1 MTALAVIAVAI
12 VSILVVAASTGSTDT
27 AVTTTEAMLTVHD
40 GPNDEQRVRIDT
52 TLFVPDGVDAD
63 HPAPAIVIGH
73 GFGGS
78 KDDVE
83 DDAVDLARA
92 GYVVLSFSARGFGES
107 GGQIALNSP
116 DYEVKDARQLIDW
129 LARRPEVQRDSTGD
143 PRVGMTGA
151 SYGGAIALLTA
162 AYDDRVDAIAPI
174 ATWNDLR
181 HSLFPGGV
189 FAKSWAG
196 ILFAQGGAGRCGRF
210 QPVLCAEYERAA
222 QAGRLSPRLSQL
234 LARSSPASVL
244 DRIDAP
250 TLLVQGETDTLF
262 PLSEANATARGL
274 DAPVKVAWFAGGHDA
289 SGDELAETSRI
300 HDLTV
305 DWMNRWLRHEK
316 GTDDSFTFSVPR
328 RSDATIDL
336 DQRQASSYDFS
347 HRSTLPLIG
356 PAQEIRNPAGGTPT
370 AVSNIPGLAAQAGL
384 PGGTDVSSRL
394 ADSVSI
400 DIPGQSAA
408 FASEPLESARTIV
421 GAPTVRINVTSS
433 SREVVLF
440 GKLYDVGPD
449 GDRELPGRLVTPL
462 RLTDDST
469 VTVRLPTIA
478 HTFAPDHRLVVVFAT
493 TDQAYA
499 SPSAPATY
507 RVALADAELSL
518 PTIDS
523 TKIGGDDEALP
534 WLLTAGGLGLL
545 GLVGLVIAGRPRRR
559 HSTPDPSLTDVPLVI
574 DGLSKSYG
582 DVHAV
587 AGLSLRVERGQ
598 VVGLL
603 GPNGAGKSTALRA
616 LMGLVKPSSGRTL
629 VYGHEVRAGAPV
641 LARIGSFVEGPGALP
656 HLSGLDNLRIYWRS
670 TGRPE
675 SDAHF
680 DEALRLAGLGAA
692 VHRKAGTYS
701 QGMRQRLA
709 LAQAMLGLPELLVLD
724 EPANGLDPPQIRTL
738 RDTLHAYVAD
748 GQRTVLLSSHL
759 LAEVELTCTHV
770 VVMDRG
776 HTVASG
782 TVAEVVGGGTTVHI
796 SVSDADSAI
805 AVVQGLS
812 AHATRQGDGLV
823 VDLGDVPTADIV
835 AALVHAG
842 VAVHTIAP
850 QRRLEDAFVSLV
862 GQGTP

>member
-1 MTALAVIAVAI
+1 MTFRRIVTAIAVLAVGIGAVVAI
-12 VSILVVAASTGSTDT
+12 AASTGSSET
-27 AVTTTEAMLTVHD
+27 AVTTTDQMLTVHD
-40 GPNDEQRVRIDT
+40 GPRDDQRVQIDT

-78 KDDVE
+78 KDDVS
-83 DDAVDLARA
+83 DDATEFAQA
-92 GYVVLSFSARGFGES
+92 GYVVLSFTARGFGSS

-116 DYEVKDARQLIDW
+116 DYEVKDVRQLIDW
-129 LARRPEVQRDSTGD
+129 LADRPEVQRDSPGD
-143 PRVGMTGA
+143 PRIGLTGA

-162 AYDDRVDAIAPI
+162 AYDDRVDAITPI

-181 HSLFPGGV
+181 QALFPGGV

-196 ILFAQGGAGRCGRF
+196 ILFAQGGMGRCGRF
-210 QPVLCAEYERAA
+210 LPTLCDEYEQAA
-222 QAGRLSPRLSQL
+222 QTGRLSPQLSRLL
-234 LARSSPASVL
+234 ERSSPSSVL
-244 DRIDAP
+244 DQIDAP

-262 PLSEANATARGL
+262 PLSEADANARGI

-289 SGDELAETSRI
+289 NSGELAETSRI
-300 HDLTV
+300 RDLTH
-305 DWMNRWLRHEK
+305 DWMGRWLRNED
-316 GTDDSFTFSVPR
+316 GDGNAFTFS
-328 RSDATIDL
+328 L
-336 DQRQASSYDFS
+336 DTSTELSQRQASYDFS
-347 HRSTLPLIG
+347 DRTTIPLIG
-356 PAQEIRNPAGGTPT
+356 PPRPIRNPAGGIPS
-370 AVSNIPGLAAQAGL
+370 AVSNIPGL
-384 PGGTDVSSRL
+384 TDAVDDDISGRL
-394 ADSVSI
+394 ADRVSL

-408 FASEPLESARTIV
+408 FASQPLESARTIV
-421 GAPTVRINVTSS
+421 GAPSVRLNVSS
-433 SREVVLF
+433 SSKDIVLF

-449 GDRELPGRLVTPL
+449 RDRELPGRIVAPM
-462 RLTDDST
+462 RLTGNGP
-469 VTVRLPTIA
+469 VTVQLPMIA
-478 HTFAPDHRLVVVFAT
+478 HTFAADHRLVIVFAT

-499 SPSAPATY
+499 SPGTPAIY
-507 RVALADAELSL
+507 RVGLAEPELSV

-523 TKIGGDDEALP
+523 TEVSGSDASGL
-534 WLLTAGGLGLL
+534 WLWTAGGLGAL
-545 GLVGLVIAGRPRRR
+545 GLVGLFVAGRPRHR
-559 HSTPDPSLTDVPLVI
+559 HSAPDPTLVDVPLVI

-582 DVHAV
+582 DIHAV
-587 AGLSLRVERGQ
+587 AGLSMQVKRGQ

-616 LMGLVKPSSGRTL
+616 LMGLVRPTAGRTR
-629 VYGHEVRAGAPV
+629 VFGHEVRAGAPV
-641 LARIGSFVEGPGALP
+641 LARIGSFIEGPGVLP

-680 DEALRLAGLGAA
+680 DEALHLAGLGNA

-709 LAQAMLGLPELLVLD
+709 LAQAMLGLPDLLVLD
-724 EPANGLDPPQIRTL
+724 EPANGLDPPQIRAL
-738 RDTLHAYVAD
+738 RDALHAYVAD
-748 GQRTVLLSSHL
+748 GHRTVLLSSHL

-776 HTVASG
+776 HAVAAG
-782 TVAEVVGGGTTVHI
+782 TVDEVVGSGSTMRIQV
-796 SVSDADSAI
+796 DDPDRAI

-812 AHATRQGDGLV
+812 AHASLQGEGVV
-823 VDLGDVPTADIV
+823 VDLGDVPSSEVV
-835 AALVHAG
+835 AALVRAG

-862 GQGTP
+862 GEGTP